1 MSVVE
6 VVSSS
11 RPQKAVPPATASWM
25 RIGELSRRVGLS
37 VERLR
42 VWERR
47 YGLLTPRRTAGNQRL
62 YSTVDEARVRLM
74 QRYLAQG
81 LPARQAAEQV
91 SASRLTV
98 RPGGASGVAREEV
111 RTAHRELRAALDGFD
126 ETAAQRVLERLFVVY
141 TPITVIRD
149 VLLPYLREIGERW
162 ADGHL
167 SVAQEHFASNFLH
180 ARLLATARGWD
191 RGLGAR
197 VLLACAPGEHHTFGV
212 IAFGVA
218 MHGLG
223 WRVVYLGADTPI
235 DMVVQAAAAT
245 EPDLVVVYAAMTER
259 LEPHRDALTE
269 LGAGWPCAIAGEG
282 ASPALAESA
291 GVRHLADDPI
301 TTAEALSTFA
311 SGRERT
317 G

>member
-6 VVSSS
+6 VVSRSL
-11 RPQKAVPPATASWM
+11 PQKAVPPATASWM
-25 RIGELSRRVGLS
+25 RIGELSRRVGVS
-37 VERLR
+37 VERL
-42 VWERR
+42 
-47 YGLLTPRRTAGNQRL
+47 
-62 YSTVDEARVRLM
+62 
-74 QRYLAQG
+74 
-81 LPARQAAEQV
+81 
-91 SASRLTV
+91 
-98 RPGGASGVAREEV
+98 
-111 RTAHRELRAALDGFD
+111 
-126 ETAAQRVLERLFVVY
+126 
-141 TPITVIRD
+141 
-149 VLLPYLREIGERW
+149 
-162 ADGHL
+162 
-167 SVAQEHFASNFLH
+167 
-180 ARLLATARGWD
+180 
-191 RGLGAR
+191 
-197 VLLACAPGEHHTFGV
+197 
-212 IAFGVA
+212 
-218 MHGLG
+218 
-223 WRVVYLGADTPI
+223 RVVYLGADTPI